1 MGANIGD
8 SSLEIDSEQNIGSQ
22 GFVASKDD
30 CINIS
35 LKVRPLSRRVQSA
48 PRNLFNAKMNSKGQR
63 WRERGNFRGTTD
75 TVEYPRDVRG
85 SLQSADPVSVRKRWF
100 SSLQVERFRDTW

>member
-1 MGANIGD
+1 MVSLFHFSSSLEGTVFLDYKYPSEHENSCIILHQQEMRANIGD

-22 GFVASKDD
+22 GLIASKDD

-35 LKVRPLSRRVQSA
+35 LQVRPLSRRVQSA

-63 WRERGNFRGTTD
+63 
-75 TVEYPRDVRG
+75 
-85 SLQSADPVSVRKRWF
+85 
-100 SSLQVERFRDTW
+100 